1 MQPPRPESVQ
11 RLPEDREMRAL
22 KQLPKLPD
30 AKLNKLEELLLRR
43 EPRSLLL
50 SVSLQLRNVLRQQLP
65 GRELWQQRPR
75 RRLKQD
81 VRN

>member
-1 MQPPRPESVQ
+1 MQ